1 MPHNDFSRAQTDD
14 IIKFRDNVQAAY
26 NSNPTSPNAPDW
38 LHYISDANAELA
50 KRSSG
55 GSFGGAAGVGAGAG
69 AGTIGG
75 GGFELGVVQPIPT
88 QYQGIKTFT
97 RLGPDDSGELNTSV
111 YEGLFTNG
119 VGTLTTM
126 FTSSIQTTA
135 QKRYFIN
142 VYNEVT
148 SSTTSKVQF
157 SLAFGNRLG
166 SGSIRTSDDK
176 PSEAT
181 FKKFSNLLL
190 NQSATSF
197 TFNSASTTTTS
208 DTIVAMSIKRT
219 NLKDKIDEGNW
230 QVTLNNGGTVIKLVD
245 DSGVIS
251 EQTNA
256 VGRKYYNIVSGTL
269 VTGQTNPTL
278 FGTTTYYGQV
288 YPELGLLIFNVN
300 QLTGSGHLGWTPT
313 MDFATTTNNTE
324 AFKNF
329 VTASGTIS
337 FRSQENLYSRYY
349 FCRAKSKEYNFS
361 QNKSYVSSSGTGE
374 VISNV
379 TDRGVPFTY
388 ITSVGLY
395 NDYGELLAVSKTSQ
409 PIFKEPG
416 VEANFKV
423 RLDF

>member
-26 NSNPTSPNAPDW
+26 NSNPTSPNASDW

-50 KRSSG
+50 RRNAAVDAGRAPG
-55 GSFGGAAGVGAGAG
+55 GKGL
-69 AGTIGG
+69 GG
-75 GGFELGVVQPIPT
+75 GGLELGVVQPIPT

-97 RLGPDDSGELNTSV
+97 RLGPDDLGELKTIV

-119 VGTLTTM
+119 VGTLTSM
-126 FTSSIQTTA
+126 HTSSTATTA

-148 SSTTSKVQF
+148 TSSTTKVQF
-157 SLAFGNRLG
+157 SLAFGNRFG

-219 NLKDKIDEGNW
+219 NLKDKIDVGNW
-230 QVTLNNGGTVIKLVD
+230 QVTLTSASIVLNLVD
-245 DSGVIS
+245 DSGAIS

-256 VGRKYYNIVSGTL
+256 VGRRYYNIVSGTL

-278 FGTTTYYGQV
+278 FATTTYFGRV
-288 YPELGLLIFNVN
+288 YPELGLLLFNVN
-300 QLTGSGHLGWTPT
+300 QLTGSEGFSAWAPT

-324 AFKNF
+324 TFKNWIS
-329 VTASGTIS
+329 ASGTIS

-379 TDRGVPFTY
+379 TDRGVPFSY

-395 NDYGELLAVSKTSQ
+395 NDSGELLAVSKTSQ